1 MTGITQIASY
11 FHYTA
16 ILCND
21 INYMYWYY
29 LGYLVKKFFKCI
41 VSKNLIL
48 ILNLRNMMNKF
59 KYTAIVIIHFN

>member
-1 MTGITQIASY
+1 MTGMTQIAPY

-16 ILCND
+16 ILYND